1 MKSIISIWILI
12 LIGVISIVIP
22 KTIMSL
28 LTEQSTSR
36 GMQRHKMFDRR
47 VYFDRTLLTTHI
59 VVTRAIGMRWGNNE
73 NETSKNKMQM
83 LTCKILIR
91 VKPDKY
97 IHTSLPEVT
106 GNWDYMS
113 SIGKMN
119 APFVNGDNR
128 NEILLCHLNSTE
140 EILSYANPQGSH
152 HAAAQ

>member
-73 NETSKNKMQM
+73 NETSKNQMQM
-83 LTCKILIR
+83 LPCKIHIR

-97 IHTSLPEVT
+97 INTLYVIWRFVTS
-106 GNWDYMS
+106 NKFS
-113 SIGKMN
+113 SIDTTWV
-119 APFVNGDNR
+119 AWIR
-128 NEILLCHLNSTE
+128 WIRHL
-140 EILSYANPQGSH
+140 
-152 HAAAQ
+152 